1 MVSEAVVQNYIKRCQ
16 RVEKNLDVSLDLE
29 FRKDR
34 GASLLDQLT
43 YTTEDWQ
50 KHRPLRCSINFRA
63 GSDWYKGLASLK
75 TAVINI
81 LNSVRFPP
89 PRGTVDLLIRVV
101 KKEMRS
107 TDSAG

>member
-1 MVSEAVVQNYIKRCQ
+1 MRIDDYAKWLRTLVSEAVVQNYIKRCQ
-16 RVEKNLDVSLDLE
+16 RVEKNLDVSLDLD

-75 TAVINI
+75 TAVNKYFEFCQ
-81 LNSVRFPP
+81 V
-89 PRGTVDLLIRVV
+89 
-101 KKEMRS
+101 
-107 TDSAG
+107 SAASRDC

>member
-1 MVSEAVVQNYIKRCQ
+1 MRIDDYAKWLRTLVSEAVVQNYIKRCQ

-63 GSDWYKGLASLK
+63 GSDWYKGY
-75 TAVINI
+75 
-81 LNSVRFPP
+81 R
-89 PRGTVDLLIRVV
+89 
-101 KKEMRS
+101 RS
-107 TDSAG
+107 TDQQLCSQLWSERKHCS